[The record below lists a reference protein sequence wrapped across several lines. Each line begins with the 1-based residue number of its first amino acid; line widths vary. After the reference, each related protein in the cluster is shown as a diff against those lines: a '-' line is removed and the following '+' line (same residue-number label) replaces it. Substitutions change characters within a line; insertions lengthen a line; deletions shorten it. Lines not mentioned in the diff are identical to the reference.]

1 MPPDD
6 RFWYRDAVVYQTHI
20 KAFQDSNGDGV
31 GDVRGLTSRLDYL
44 AELGVTALWLLPF
57 FPSPL
62 RDDGYDISNYTD
74 VHPSYGTLEDVQR
87 LVGEAHARGIRVI
100 AELVVNHTSDQ
111 HPWFQRARHAPSGS
125 PERAWYVWSDDDR
138 AYAGTR
144 IIFTDTEMS
153 NWAWDPV
160 AGQYYW
166 HRFFSHQPDLNFENP
181 EVIRAITDAMRF
193 WSKIGID
200 GFRLDAV
207 PYLCEREG
215 TNNENLP
222 ETHGVIKV
230 LRAVLEEEFPDR
242 IFLAEANQWP
252 EDLSSYFGDGD
263 ECHMCFHFPLMPRL
277 FMAVADEDRYPV
289 HDILRQ
295 TPPIPEGC
303 QWAVFLR
310 NHDELTLEMVSERER
325 ERMNAVYAVEP
336 KMRINVGIRRRLA
349 PLLENDRRRIELING
364 LLMSMPR
371 TPVIYYGDE
380 IGMGDN
386 LFLKDRD
393 GVRTPMQ
400 WSPDRNGGF
409 SLAEQVRLY
418 APVVTDP
425 TYGYSAVN
433 VESQERN
440 STSLLNWMRRI
451 IAVRK
456 ASTVFGRGT
465 LTLLYPENRRVLA
478 YLREHDGDTVLVAAN
493 LAHTAQAVQLD
504 LAQFAGRTP
513 LEMLGSTAFPPIAT
527 TPYTITLAP
536 YGFFWFSLVRDPHGT
551 AAPIRSS
558 ALPELPTV
566 VVPRGGVAFDAWA
579 RAVIDG
585 DVVPAALGAAQHGH
599 VIDAFVADE
608 IDPSLAFVV
617 VGEGSNRTSLMLRF
631 AWDSAI
637 REDAL
642 ARARSGPREGWI
654 ADAALDSATALA
666 IERAMRAGTELRDD
680 DGRMTFVWEGDA
692 RPEASSSQ
700 RFGLAPGTQ
709 RWILDDSRLVTLHR
723 RIPRVQNSTVAFLR
737 HLRERGFEQA
747 PQLFGSVLVSDRS
760 GETWVAVT
768 SQSFIQNPTDIEAA
782 LREILRTGTAD
793 ERLIR
798 TAQHVADAL
807 AALHRALS
815 MPGSDPT
822 FGTRPLTPDDLAGWR
837 SAAHDDLTAIAASG
851 IASIADVRERIAAA
865 IDGLP
870 AAVGAAS
877 ARAHGRLT
885 LSRVLLVD
893 GLPVF
898 VGFGE
903 ALARRSSPLK
913 DVALLA
919 RSFDAVTRE
928 TIQASAFDPT
938 ADRGMT
944 RATMLDLTARVR
956 EAFLARYA
964 ASASDL
970 ATMPSDPAQRDALIR
985 FFRLQSALRD
995 VRDALAGHPSALAG
1009 AVDALRAEADGPL

>member
-1 MPPDD
+1 MIPPDPL
-6 RFWYRDAVVYQTHI
+6 WYRDAVVYQTHV

-31 GDVRGLTSRLDYL
+31 GDLRGLTSRLDYL
-44 AELGVTALWLLPF
+44 ADLGVTALWLLPF

-62 RDDGYDISNYTD
+62 RDDGYDISDYTG
-74 VHPSYGTLEDVQR
+74 VHQSYGTLEDVQR
-87 LVGEAHARGIRVI
+87 FVDAAHERGIRVI

-111 HPWFQRARHAPSGS
+111 HPWFQRARNAPRGS
-125 PERAWYVWSDDDR
+125 PERDFYVWSDDDR
-138 AYAGTR
+138 KFAGTR

-166 HRFFSHQPDLNFENP
+166 HRFFSHQPDLNFQNP
-181 EVIRAITDAMRF
+181 VVIGAIVDAMRF
-193 WSKIGID
+193 WSRVGID

-222 ETHGVIKV
+222 ETHGVIKI
-230 LRAVLEEEFPDR
+230 LRAVLEKEFPDR

-295 TPPIPEGC
+295 TPPIPDGC

-336 KMRINVGIRRRLA
+336 RMRINVGIRRRLA
-349 PLLENDRRRIELING
+349 PLLENDRRRIELMNG
-364 LLMSMPR
+364 LLMSMPG

-409 SLAEQVRLY
+409 SVADQVRLY

-440 STSLLNWMRRI
+440 PTSLLHWMRRT

-456 ASTVFGRGT
+456 AAKSFGRGT
-465 LTLLYPENRRVLA
+465 LTLLYPANRRVLA
-478 YLREHDGDTVLVAAN
+478 YLREHEDETVLVVAN

-513 LEMLGSTAFPPIAT
+513 FEMLGSTAFPPITT

-536 YGFFWFSLVRDPHGT
+536 YGFFWFSLARDPHGT
-551 AAPIRSS
+551 SAPIRSS

-566 VVPRGGVAFDAWA
+566 VVPRDGRALDAWA

-585 DVVPAALGAAQHGH
+585 DVVPAALGAEEHGH
-599 VIDAFVADE
+599 VLDAFVAHDL
-608 IDPSLAFVV
+608 DPELAFVV
-617 VGEGSNRTSLMLRF
+617 VGEGSNRTALTLRF
-631 AWDSAI
+631 VWDTPI
-637 REDAL
+637 REDAV

-654 ADAALDSATALA
+654 ADAATDAATALVM
-666 IERAMRAGTELRDD
+666 ERAMRAGTELRD
-680 DGRMTFVWEGDA
+680 GARLSFAWEGEP
-692 RPEASSSQ
+692 RPEATSSQ
-700 RFGLAPGTQ
+700 RFGLAPGAQ
-709 RWILDDSRLVTLHR
+709 RWILDDARLVTLHR
-723 RIPRVQNSTVAFLR
+723 RMPRVQNSTVAFLR
-737 HLRERGFEQA
+737 HLRERGFDQA
-747 PQLFGSVLVSDRS
+747 PQLFGTVLVTDRS

-798 TAQHVADAL
+798 TAEHVADAL
-807 AALHRALS
+807 ASLHRALA

-822 FGTRPLTPDDLAGWR
+822 FGTHPLTPDDLARWR
-837 SAAHDDLTAIAASG
+837 FAAHEDLAAVAAAGTASV
-851 IASIADVRERIAAA
+851 ADVRERIAAA
-865 IDGLP
+865 IDELP
-870 AAVGAAS
+870 PAVDAAS

-893 GLPVF
+893 AVPVF

-928 TIQASAFDPT
+928 TIQANALDP
-938 ADRGMT
+938 AGDRGMS
-944 RATMLDLTARVR
+944 RETMFDLTARVR

-970 ATMPSDPAQRDALIR
+970 ATTPRDPAQRDALIR

-995 VRDALAGHPSALAG
+995 VRDALAGHPSALAA
-1009 AVDALRAEADGPL
+1009 AVDGLRAEAGDQT